1 MVLKVHH
8 AAVLITDV
16 NLIGP
21 TTGLELAHVAR
32 AIDPDLGIVV
42 DLRRPCQS
50 MLPLDVTFL
59 SCLSGRFVKDGD
71 KLGWRARYVP
81 SKALVALRT

>member
-32 AIDPDLGIVV
+32 AIDADLGIVV
-42 DLRRPCQS
+42 DLRKT
-50 MLPLDVTFL
+50 LPEHAAFRRDLPIL
-59 SCLSGRFVKDGD
+59 SIRSIC
-71 KLGWRARYVP
+71 
-81 SKALVALRT
+81 